1 MLEIKEST
9 YYKNL
14 TQPLRNVL
22 LSKNIIFG
30 STGYLYKSDRL
41 GFVLFR
47 AAKNRYEIIVFR
59 PGAQT
64 EEFSRDNLADAVEL
78 SIQIV
83 KLYIEGK
90 L

>member
-1 MLEIKEST
+1 MDIKEST

-14 TQPLRNVL
+14 TSPLRNVL

-30 STGYLYKSDRL
+30 SSGYLYKSDTL
-41 GFVLFR
+41 GFILHR
-47 AAKNRYEIIVFR
+47 AAKNRYELIIFR

-64 EEFSRDNLADAVEL
+64 EEFSRDNLSDAVEL
-78 SIQIV
+78 SIKIV
-83 KLYIEGK
+83 KLDKEGK

>member
-22 LSKNIIFG
+22 LSKNIIF
-30 STGYLYKSDRL
+30 SAAGYLYKSDKL

-47 AAKNRYEIIVFR
+47 AAKNRYEIVVFR

-64 EEFSRDNLADAVEL
+64 EEFSKDNLADAVEL
-78 SIQIV
+78 SIKIV
-83 KLYIEGK
+83 KLDKEGR

>member
-30 STGYLYKSDRL
+30 SAGYLYKSDRL

-47 AAKNRYEIIVFR
+47 AAKNHYEIIVFR
-59 PGAQT
+59 PNAPT
-64 EEFSRDNLADAVEL
+64 EEFCLENLADAVAL
-78 SIQIV
+78 SIKIV
-83 KLYIEGK
+83 TLDKEGR

>member
-1 MLEIKEST
+1 MDIKEST

-14 TQPLRNVL
+14 TSPLRNVL

-30 STGYLYKSDRL
+30 SSGYLYKSDTL
-41 GFVLFR
+41 GFILHR
-47 AAKNRYEIIVFR
+47 AAKNRYELIIFR

-78 SIQIV
+78 SIKIV
-83 KLYIEGK
+83 KLDKEGK